1 MKSFITSVAFA
12 AVVTLISSTAMAQA
26 PSRAGYNLDP
36 RITGYTFGPYTGG
49 TQLYRR
55 HAANHVEVLRHYAEQ
70 KTPIPADVAK
80 EHATEIRRNLNKSF
94 ADLEKVSVELKDD
107 KAAQALLS
115 SIKAIH
121 KNADEVCTM
130 LETECLKNVVDGAKV
145 ADCCSDMVKQL
156 EAATLL
162 HDQLLKHLGTAA
174 KK

>member
-1 MKSFITSVAFA
+1 MKSFITSVALA
-12 AVVTLISSTAMAQA
+12 TVVALASSTVMAQT
-26 PSRAGYNLDP
+26 PSRAGYNLNP
-36 RITGYTFGPYTGG
+36 KTMGYTFGPYTGG
-49 TQLYRR
+49 TQMYRQ

-94 ADLEKVSVELKDD
+94 ADLEKVSVDLKND

-130 LETECLKNVVDGAKV
+130 LETECLKNVVEGAKV